1 MTKKE
6 LIYKTV
12 ETLSKLPQERIQE
25 IDDFASFILKKHEEE
40 VIRKGVQKL
49 SESSGSFDFLE
60 EEEVLYSTDDLKERY
75 K

>member
-6 LIYKTV
+6 LIHKTV
-12 ETLSKLPQERIQE
+12 ETLSQLPQNKIQE
-25 IDDFASFILKKHEEE
+25 VDDFASSILKKHEEDI
-40 VIRKGVQKL
+40 IRKGIQQL

-60 EEEVLYSTDDLKERY
+60 EEEVLYSVDDLKERY